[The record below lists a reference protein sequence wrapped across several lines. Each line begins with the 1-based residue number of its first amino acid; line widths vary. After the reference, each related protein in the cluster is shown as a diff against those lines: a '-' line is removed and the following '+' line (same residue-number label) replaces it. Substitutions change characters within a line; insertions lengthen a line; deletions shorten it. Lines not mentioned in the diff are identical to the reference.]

1 MHARAGFFS
10 QVHDRAAAGCTPDVD
25 EADYQEY
32 SSFFWAALAGRTRA
46 GVALPSVD
54 YDKDGIVSFSE
65 AHAYAVLA
73 SDTIDIP
80 VRTSDALL
88 REYSRAEG
96 STAGGAASEPTG
108 ARRGGRGRGGQVDAQ
123 PDAAQPSGANAQRVE
138 GLLPFAGPIARLAE
152 IARPD
157 QRAIL
162 EQLPARLGLR
172 NGASVDDVRR
182 RLDAA
187 DDEISAAGGRLAE
200 ASNRYADA
208 LAIARDDVR
217 GIWPE
222 LNSAY
227 APLAVALASERAE
240 EFVTRVSALDSYREL
255 REATAARQQANDAQL
270 NLERTEAK
278 VQRLL
283 RTCEDIVLAANLSKV
298 ATPEIAARYE
308 QLVKLECGTLA
319 ASR

>member
-1 MHARAGFFS
+1 
-10 QVHDRAAAGCTPDVD
+10 
-25 EADYQEY
+25 
-32 SSFFWAALAGRTRA
+32 
-46 GVALPSVD
+46 
-54 YDKDGIVSFSE
+54 
-65 AHAYAVLA
+65 
-73 SDTIDIP
+73 
-80 VRTSDALL
+80 
-88 REYSRAEG
+88 
-96 STAGGAASEPTG
+96 
-108 ARRGGRGRGGQVDAQ
+108 
-123 PDAAQPSGANAQRVE
+123 
-138 GLLPFAGPIARLAE
+138 
-152 IARPD
+152 
-157 QRAIL
+157 
-162 EQLPARLGLR
+162 
-172 NGASVDDVRR
+172 VRR

-240 EFVTRVSALDSYREL
+240 EFIARVSALDSYREL

-283 RTCEDIVLAANLSKV
+283 RTCEDIVLAANLPKV

-319 ASR
+319 ESR